1 MTPPPL
7 LSRHAKHGKFTKR
20 INSAEMPNCDKAMP
34 GVVSRG
40 YAHQTTKPMAV
51 PHCPHEISRL
61 WRDGEGI
68 IGAMPI
74 RRLKEV
80 EI

>member
-7 LSRHAKHGKFTKR
+7 LASHAKHGKFAKQ
-20 INSAEMPNCDKAMP
+20 IVSA
-34 GVVSRG
+34 GVPK
-40 YAHQTTKPMAV
+40 YDKPMAV
-51 PHCPHEISRL
+51 PHCPHGVSRL

-68 IGAMPI
+68 IRAMPI

-80 EI
+80 VG

>member
-1 MTPPPL
+1 MTPLPFSPFAD
-7 LSRHAKHGKFTKR
+7 HAKHGKLAKQ
-20 INSAEMPNCDKAMP
+20 ISSAEMPNCDKAMP
-34 GVVSRG
+34 GSRPRRD
-40 YAHQTTKPMAV
+40 KPMAV
-51 PHCPHEISRL
+51 PHCPHGVSRL

-80 EI
+80 VG